1 MGSLTL
7 AGAVITAFKW
17 SIVRLSSVVLIL
29 LWAFNPLGS
38 QSSFRGVYLKE
49 MEGSGTGLMSYYNY
63 NSSTQRDMSM
73 FRAGSTR
80 ARPKIRA
87 LYSAAVYDAVSSL
100 QYVDTTNATYQNTI
114 MMLGGEKY
122 AATQAGTD
130 AWGNIRIPNLQALS
144 DYNSE
149 APHQWVDVPWTETI
163 QNYSSLAGD
172 RIEGLKQ
179 NFTGNTTFTITSS
192 YQGFDVRTAYPSTHC
207 LKRQSFDR
215 ITVLLLEEP

>member
-7 AGAVITAFKW
+7 ASTLITTFKW
-17 SIVRLSSVVLIL
+17 CIFRVSSVVLIL

-38 QSSFRGVYLKE
+38 QSSFRGVYLQD

-87 LYSAAVYDAVSSL
+87 LYSAAVYDAVSSV
-100 QYVDTTNATYQNTI
+100 QYVDTTNATYENTI
-114 MMLGGEKY
+114 MMLGGDKY

-144 DYNSE
+144 SYNSE
-149 APHQWVDVPWTETI
+149 DPHHWVDVPWTEKI

-172 RIEGLKQ
+172 RVEGLKQ

-192 YQGFDVRTAYPSTHC
+192 YQSFDVRALWNFVS
-207 LKRQSFDR
+207 K
-215 ITVLLLEEP
+215 